1 LKASEVV
8 LVLLLLVTFL
18 FTIYY
23 WVDFYAI
30 GGVRTLE
37 ADWYL
42 RFEAA
47 FPVAD
52 LFMAASALAAAVA
65 IWRRKWY
72 SRFFTTVA
80 GSSLLF
86 LALLDITFN
95 TENGLYALTPSNSSM
110 VLEAVI
116 NVYTL
121 VLGLTLLGY
130 SWRTI
135 KTRR

>member
-1 LKASEVV
+1 
-8 LVLLLLVTFL
+8 
-18 FTIYY
+18 
-23 WVDFYAI
+23 
-30 GGVRTLE
+30 
-37 ADWYL
+37 
-42 RFEAA
+42 
-47 FPVAD
+47 
-52 LFMAASALAAAVA
+52 
-65 IWRRKWY
+65 
-72 SRFFTTVA
+72 VA

-135 KTRR
+135 KTRQ